1 MIPKELIEKNA
12 VSYPEIFKIDLKK
25 DPFPWFL
32 LSVLFGAR
40 ISENIAKNTFFIFK
54 SENLLSPEALIDR
67 GWDGIVAVLDTGG
80 YVRYDFKTATKIL
93 ELSENV
99 IREGGLNK
107 IHEKSKD
114 FDDLV
119 RRLKSLAKGIG
130 DVTVGIFMREM
141 VGVWEKARPYPSKN
155 VIVAAENLGIDL
167 FSYGDINYGRLEYF
181 LMKIGKNCIK
191 GNCDKCIVKEYCK
204 RWNLNINKQ

>member
-1 MIPKELIEKNA
+1 MIPKELIEKNS
-12 VSYPEIFKIDLKK
+12 VSYPQIFKIDLKK

-54 SENLLSPEALIDR
+54 SENLISPEALIER

-93 ELSENV
+93 ELSEN
-99 IREGGLNK
+99 IIKEGGLNK

-114 FDDLV
+114 FEDLV
-119 RRLKSLAKGIG
+119 RRLKNLAKGIG

-141 VGVWEKARPYPSKN
+141 VGVWEKAGPYPSD
-155 VIVAAENLGIDL
+155 VAMIAARNLGIDV
-167 FSYGDINYGRLEYF
+167 FSYRAVNYGRLEYF

-191 GNCDKCIVKEYCK
+191 EKCENCMVKEYCE
-204 RWNLNINKQ
+204 RWNLNINR